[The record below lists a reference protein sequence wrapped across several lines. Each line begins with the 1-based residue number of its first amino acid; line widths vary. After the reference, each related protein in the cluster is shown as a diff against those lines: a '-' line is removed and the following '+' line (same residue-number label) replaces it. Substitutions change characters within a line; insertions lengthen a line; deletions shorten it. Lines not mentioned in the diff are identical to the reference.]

1 VTTFSDRLEQQ
12 YAYLARQDGR
22 AFVLAIAPYLDFLA
36 TEQRPRRILKA
47 LEAETQAALQI
58 FVNEQIGYIEEAVA
72 IRRELAERAPEIDNS
87 ALEEPDQGSPAR
99 SRYDLD
105 SFAGFDRL
113 VDEDIQIGYPTVP
126 KDDGD
131 PGPVSRLLII
141 LRGRLSAAQ
150 FGEDGPIDGEN
161 RRPELDDLV
170 RRGSNLDE
178 RLGHSLR
185 RYRQESRTL
194 PGVAYARL
202 RHFGTDLNPAPRLL
216 EAEDDWVRLVQESF
230 MDWGSP
236 KSVIRKIANGE
247 RLRDWEERYSGEL
260 LALLEGETERF
271 QVDLLRRVGTVGRLE
286 RLLGAARAHTTTVVV
301 SVVGTVVAAVIL
313 LYAFGIGR

>member
-1 VTTFSDRLEQQ
+1 VTPLVDRLEQQ
-12 YAYLARQDGR
+12 YAFLARQEGR
-22 AFVLAIAPYLDFLA
+22 AFVLAIAPYLDFLS
-36 TEQRPRRILKA
+36 TERRPRRVLKV
-47 LEAETQAALQI
+47 LEAETQAALQV
-58 FVNEQIGYIEEAVA
+58 FVDEQNGYIEEAVA

-87 ALEEPDQGSPAR
+87 ALVKPDDASPAR
-99 SRYDLD
+99 ARYDLD
-105 SFAGFDRL
+105 SFAAFDQL
-113 VDEDIQIGYPTVP
+113 VDRDIEIGYPTVP

-131 PGPVSRLLII
+131 PGQVSMLLVIV
-141 LRGRLSAAQ
+141 RGRLRAAQ
-150 FGEDGPIDGEN
+150 FGEDGPIEGEN
-161 RRPELDDLV
+161 RRPDLDDLV
-170 RRGSNLDE
+170 RRASNLGE
-178 RLGHSLR
+178 RLDHSLR
-185 RYRQESRTL
+185 RYRHESRTL

-216 EAEDDWVRLVQESF
+216 EAEDDWVRLMQESF
-230 MDWGSP
+230 MEWGSP

-247 RLRDWEERYSGEL
+247 RLRYWEERYSEEL
-260 LALLEGETERF
+260 LALLKGEAERF